1 MKKFLFSSLFIF
13 SLIASG
19 CSNGSAES
27 QSNLSTVEKADAAGQ
42 AKANTEKE
50 QNMKKSPSNNEQMKE
65 IRSMLKMQDNKL
77 PMKFPITDSEYMG
90 AKINKNETD
99 QYSISFYRTQE
110 PVSIN
115 DESLDTND
123 NLLATFKAE
132 TFHDKN
138 KQEKLF
144 PEVSLDSIPDEMK
157 VDLGHQITGMKEGA
171 AGSSYLLWK
180 EGRWVLQIKSISAD
194 KLDTTDI
201 ARKMV
206 DFLEENALPV
216 PQENGRIE
224 VNYPENADKVEN
236 IARWEEG
243 NIVYTIETGEVPINA
258 LMMTVS
264 TE

>member
-1 MKKFLFSSLFIF
+1 MKKILFSSLFIF
-13 SLIASG
+13 SLIAGG
-19 CSNGSAES
+19 CSNGPAES
-27 QSNLSTVEKADAAGQ
+27 QSKLPTTERADAAGQ
-42 AKANTEKE
+42 ANTKTE
-50 QNMKKSPSNNEQMKE
+50 QTTEKSPSNNEQMKE
-65 IRSMLKMQDNKL
+65 IRSMLKMQGNKL
-77 PMKFPITDSEYMG
+77 PMKFPITDSEYVG

-115 DESLDTND
+115 DKSLDTND

-138 KQEKLF
+138 NQEELF
-144 PEVSLDSIPDEMK
+144 PDTSLDSIPDEMK
-157 VDLGHQITGMKEGA
+157 VDLGHKITGMKEGA

-180 EGRWVLQIKSISAD
+180 EGRWVVQIKSISAD

-206 DFLEENALPV
+206 DYLEENALPV

-224 VNYPENADKVEN
+224 VNYPENADKVESM
-236 IARWEEG
+236 ARWEEG
-243 NIVYTIETGEVPINA
+243 NIVYTLETGEVPINA